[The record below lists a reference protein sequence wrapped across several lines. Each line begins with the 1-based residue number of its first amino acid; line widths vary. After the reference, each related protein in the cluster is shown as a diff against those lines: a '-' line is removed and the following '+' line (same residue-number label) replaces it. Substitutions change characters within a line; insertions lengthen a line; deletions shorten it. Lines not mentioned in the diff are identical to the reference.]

1 MKNTFYW
8 LNHGDEPTPITLEP
22 NDAGMVVTM
31 GDTVRA
37 VDGVVGPGRVH
48 LLIDGESLA
57 CEVHPRKGG
66 FVVTINGHHVDLDL
80 IDERRYRQHLQRGG
94 GVIDSSPEI
103 HSPMAGR
110 VVKVMAQPG
119 DRVSAGEGL
128 VIVEAMKMENEI
140 KSPRDGVI
148 EAVLVAVDESVE
160 PGHTLV
166 RFAAEDDDST
176 G

>member
-8 LNHGDEPTPITLEP
+8 LNQGDEPTPITLEP
-22 NDAGMVVTM
+22 SNDGMVVTM
-31 GDTVRA
+31 GDNVHT

-57 CEVHPRKGG
+57 CEIHPRKGG

-94 GVIDSSPEI
+94 GVMDASPEI
-103 HSPMAGR
+103 NSPMAGR
-110 VVKVMAQPG
+110 VVKVMAEPG
-119 DRVSAGEGL
+119 ATVSAGEGL
-128 VIVEAMKMENEI
+128 VIIEAMTMENEI
-140 KSPRDGVI
+140 KSPRDGVV
-148 EAVLVAVDESVE
+148 EAVFVAVDQSVE

-166 RFAAEDDDST
+166 RFATDEDNAD
-176 G
+176 